1 MGSLQMGHGRVR
13 VDGEEG
19 RLRGPGAVRSG
30 LLGAE
35 LRGEREG
42 EDGGLLEVW
51 LLGSGFPGAELKVAR
66 VSLPVLLPWV
76 RLFSGCLNTG
86 FFAAA
91 SA

>member
-13 VDGEEG
+13 VEGEEG
-19 RLRGPGAVRSG
+19 CLRGPDAVRSG

-35 LRGEREG
+35 LREEREG
-42 EDGGLLEVW
+42 EAGAWLEGW
-51 LLGSGFPGAELKVAR
+51 FWESGFPGAELKVAR
-66 VSLPVLLPWV
+66 VSLPALLLWV
-76 RLFSGCLNTG
+76 RLFNGRLNTG